1 MADTK
6 ENILLTALRLFAA
19 DGYEAVSVSTIA
31 GALGIAKSALYK
43 HYKNKRAI
51 FDSIVQRMREMD
63 AERASAYEVPEG
75 TLEEMAE
82 AYQQTQFEKIRE
94 FSKAQFR
101 YWTED
106 AFASCFRKMLT
117 LEQYRSPEM
126 SQLFQQYLASGP
138 MEYLKDLFSSMLGDQ
153 AEAAQ
158 LAVRFY
164 APMFFLYS
172 VYDGTEN
179 QKAVS
184 EMLFQH
190 LDEFTREW
198 MQRRPLS

>member
-1 MADTK
+1 
-6 ENILLTALRLFAA
+6 
-19 DGYEAVSVSTIA
+19 
-31 GALGIAKSALYK
+31 
-43 HYKNKRAI
+43 
-51 FDSIVQRMREMD
+51 MD

-153 AEAAQ
+153 AEAEQ

-198 MQRRPLS
+198 VQRRHLS

>member
-126 SQLFQQYLASGP
+126 SHLFQQYLASGP

-153 AEAAQ
+153 AEAEQ

-190 LDEFTREW
+190 LDEFTREGV
-198 MQRRPLS
+198 QRRHLS